1 MILKAGEFQ
10 FDGTSAELSA
20 VMKHTTNLTKL
31 ILSSNGDHPIGG
43 ESNTELSGQDN
54 SVFDGEYRDIPVI
67 NKIGFQMKE
76 EA

>member
-1 MILKAGEFQ
+1 VILKAGEFQ
-10 FDGTSAELSA
+10 FDGTSQELSA

-54 SVFDGEYRDIPVI
+54 WIQDATPPVG
-67 NKIGFQMKE
+67 KMGFQMKE